1 MKNILPTM
9 EKFNVEYFQQNFD
22 EIMERVDNG
31 ESFIVQSEYGD
42 AMLVPYK
49 EVVDV
54 FEEVGVSEEE
64 FNRIYRDHEE
74 GP

>member
-1 MKNILPTM
+1 MENILSTM

-31 ESFIVQSEYGD
+31 ESFIVESEHGD

-49 EVVDV
+49 EVVNI
-54 FEEVGVSEEE
+54 FEEVGVSEED
-64 FNRIYRDHEE
+64 FTRLYREHEE
-74 GP
+74 GS

>member
-1 MKNILPTM
+1 MENILAKM

-31 ESFIVQSEYGD
+31 ESFVVQSEHGD

-49 EVVDV
+49 EVVNI
-54 FEEVGVSEEE
+54 FEEVGISEEE
-64 FNRIYRDHEE
+64 FSRLYREHEE
-74 GP
+74 GS

>member
-1 MKNILPTM
+1 MENTLAKM

-31 ESFIVQSEYGD
+31 ESFVVESEHGD

-49 EVVDV
+49 EVVNI
-54 FEEVGVSEEE
+54 FEEVGISEEE
-64 FNRIYRDHEE
+64 FSRLYREHEE
-74 GP
+74 GS

>member
-1 MKNILPTM
+1 MENILSTM

-31 ESFIVQSEYGD
+31 ESFIVESDHGD

-49 EVVDV
+49 EVVNI
-54 FEEVGVSEEE
+54 FEEVGVSEED
-64 FNRIYRDHEE
+64 FTRLYREHEE
-74 GP
+74 GS

>member
-1 MKNILPTM
+1 MKKDLEEM

-31 ESFIVQSEYGD
+31 ESFVVQSEHGD

-49 EVVDV
+49 EVVNI

-64 FNRIYRDHEE
+64 FARIYREHEE
-74 GP
+74 AP

>member
-1 MKNILPTM
+1 MENISPTM

-31 ESFIVQSEYGD
+31 ETFIVQSEYGN

-49 EVVDV
+49 DVVDV
-54 FEEVGVSEEE
+54 FEDSRVSEED
-64 FNRIYRDHEE
+64 FTRLYRDHEE
-74 GP
+74 AP

>member
-1 MKNILPTM
+1 MKNNLEAM

-31 ESFIVQSEYGD
+31 ESFVVQSEHGD

-49 EVVDV
+49 EVVNI

-64 FNRIYRDHEE
+64 FTRLYREHEE
-74 GP
+74 AP